1 MEQQPGTW
9 PEPGGHYHHWS
20 LLLPPTP
27 TTHNTAKTKFPPCSQ
42 SSAFKKETAPRA
54 SPPPNIVGVFTRED
68 KGEGVGKV
76 YLTSASKKVRGA
88 RGRRRRHSQQGG

>member
-1 MEQQPGTW
+1 MESTETTTMSNHNRKVRRTTTKPG
-9 PEPGGHYHHWS
+9 
-20 LLLPPTP
+20 L
-27 TTHNTAKTKFPPCSQ
+27 Q
-42 SSAFKKETAPRA
+42 SSAFKKDTVPRA
-54 SPPPNIVGVFTRED
+54 SPPPNSVGVFTREY